1 MEDAVLDGIQQQF
14 ANATGGWFE
23 TIFPYAQKLFFALVV
38 IELTWA
44 AILWVLDRDDPS
56 SVIGSLLKK
65 VVAVGLFYAIL
76 LNADVWIPAVL
87 NSFIGIGAAASGLA
101 ELTPSGVL
109 SQGIDLAA
117 KMLEPL
123 GLLGFLSATIASII
137 GGLAALG
144 VVFAFGIIAAQLL
157 LTNVESYIVV
167 GGGVLLLG
175 FAGSRWTAD
184 IASRYLS
191 YAVAI
196 GIKLFS
202 LYLIIGI
209 GNSLAGQ
216 WGELLLLPEATL
228 NPRVY
233 FQILGGALAYM
244 MLAWYIPS
252 LAASLYTGT
261 VALSLAE
268 LAYMGRSVGAAASSV
283 GVGALATTGAV
294 VGGSQ
299 AVMEAARFGREA
311 AIAAGG
317 GYGSFPTAAAGAAG
331 VLAREGI
338 RAAIP
343 TLVPRGNSTADRI
356 AERRAIQTPA
366 LHGYAIAEATPTPK
380 PNLSEPPSAVVGSEE
395 SGVAED
401 GRTGE
406 EGSQPRSERM

>member
-1 MEDAVLDGIQQQF
+1 M
-14 ANATGGWFE
+14 
-23 TIFPYAQKLFFALVV
+23 
-38 IELTWA
+38 
-44 AILWVLDRDDPS
+44 
-56 SVIGSLLKK
+56 
-65 VVAVGLFYAIL
+65 
-76 LNADVWIPAVL
+76 LNQ
-87 NSFIGIGAAASGLA
+87 
-101 ELTPSGVL
+101 GVN
-109 SQGIDLAA
+109 LAA

-123 GLLGFLSATIASII
+123 GLLGFLAATIASII

-228 NPRVY
+228 NPRIY

-268 LAYMGRSVGAAASSV
+268 LAYTGRSVGAAASSV
-283 GVGALATTGAV
+283 SVGALAATGAV

-299 AVMEAARFGREA
+299 AVVEAARFGREA
-311 AIAAGG
+311 AIASGG
-317 GYGSFPTAAAGAAG
+317 GYGNFSTAAAGAAG

-338 RAAIP
+338 RAGVP
-343 TLVPRGNSTADRI
+343 TLVPRGNSAANRI
-356 AERRAIQTPA
+356 AERRATEGPRV
-366 LHGYAIAEATPTPK
+366 HGYAASEGVSPIARG
-380 PNLSEPPSAVVGSEE
+380 SAGEDSK
-395 SGVAED
+395 VAESD
-401 GRTGE
+401 IAQVDSDTE
-406 EGSQPRSERM
+406 LPKSDSSANT